1 MRVRTGVLPAVWAL
15 VLWGLFQAGQ
25 GVTSHGLSG
34 EAECSWINMGPDG
47 EERSSLME
55 PGDLCHTRDG
65 DERTYEEQLAFQR
78 EAGEDVVTGT
88 WVLGVGA
95 VGLAGLS
102 VERRLRRTRAR
113 GPYEARARRS
123 WGVRG
128 RRARG
133 RV

>member
-1 MRVRTGVLPAVWAL
+1 MGARTGVKLAMWAL

-25 GVTSHGLSG
+25 GVTSHGLSS
-34 EAECSWINMGPDG
+34 EVECSWVNMGPDG
-47 EERSSLME
+47 EEHPSPME

-65 DERTYEEQLAFQR
+65 DERTYEEQRAFQR

-95 VGLAGLS
+95 VGLGGLS
-102 VERRLRRTRAR
+102 VERRLQETWARR
-113 GPYEARARRS
+113 PYEAGARHSWGARR
-123 WGVRG
+123 
-128 RRARG
+128 RRLRS